1 MALTF
6 DPFREMDRM
15 AARLLTSGGTQR
27 SASWMPMDLY
37 RAGDHYVVNVDL
49 PGIDPGSIDLDVDAN
64 TLTIQAE
71 RTIGAV
77 DGAQWLA
84 QERPAGR
91 YIRQLGLGNDV
102 DLDHIKA
109 DYQHG
114 VLMLTIPIA
123 ERAKPRKIAV
133 EQRDGRS
140 EISTGSGSSG
150 SSSGASSAAAAS
162 GASA

>member
-37 RAGDHYVVNVDL
+37 RSDDHYVVNVDL
-49 PGIDPGSIDLDVDAN
+49 PGVDPGSIDLDVDAN

-71 RTIGAV
+71 RTIGAAE
-77 DGAQWLA
+77 GTQWLA

-102 DLDHIKA
+102 DLEHIQAK
-109 DYQHG
+109 YEHG

-123 ERAKPRKIAV
+123 ERAKPRKISI
-133 EQRDGRS
+133 EQ
-140 EISTGSGSSG
+140 GSGQTAINAGSQDGEFSSAKSE
-150 SSSGASSAAAAS
+150 SSSTA
-162 GASA
+162 